1 MFRFHLL
8 FLFLIPV
15 HRPGGKYGPKVE
27 EISKEEG
34 QQLAVGEELK
44 RAAEVVK
51 ASLKVR
57 QR

>member
-1 MFRFHLL
+1 VNKIYVSKHHHHH
-8 FLFLIPV
+8 